1 MTVQSFTVQ
10 LSTRLY
16 NRLKQ
21 RADRT
26 NRSIE
31 IEMVEAVAG
40 ALPADDML
48 PTELADALAH
58 LAAAEDDMLLRATKA
73 RFLRRNRRGWRR
85 YTCDARMMPGAAWRN
100 VKPKH

>member
-58 LAAAEDDMLLRATKA
+58 WRPQKTICCCV
-73 RFLRRNRRGWRR
+73 RQRR
-85 YTCDARMMPGAAWRN
+85 
-100 VKPKH
+100 VF